1 MDDDNSGEIE
11 FAEFLKVI
19 ELQKASAEKANDETD
34 TIEAFVALGGSTDK
48 SGEIST
54 EKLRAVVKDFGLTID
69 IEKLIRET
77 DSDGS
82 GKVDYEEFKAGAYT
96 RPHLSST

>member
-1 MDDDNSGEIE
+1 VHECKP
-11 FAEFLKVI
+11 L
-19 ELQKASAEKANDETD
+19 
-34 TIEAFVALGGSTDK
+34 LGGSTDK